1 MVLSFEHRDWT
12 LSLGP
17 QSLSFLPC
25 VLCIQ
30 DASSWLS
37 LMAACKCCQFST
49 FSPSPLTLTADSHL
63 LRGVELPTSASLCQH
78 PSLREDCPGSLSTR
92 QGLLSGAP
100 LAVHGDDWHSV
111 SFLFGLRSYLYHS
124 ALLSLPPFRPLVFHV
139 LMVLSNSGGWD
150 AVGISS
156 WEVTQW
162 VHMTVFPA
170 MANDIVVN
178 HLAWLRMAPSLGPS
192 LSLSS
197 SPLHGWDWLQNH
209 HLSRIQVW

>member
-1 MVLSFEHRDWT
+1 MICFRRKHVLKDTQLRSMVLSFEHRDWT

-111 SFLFGLRSYLYHS
+111 SFLFGLRSCLYHS
-124 ALLSLPPFRPLVFHV
+124 TFLSLPPSRLLVFHV
-139 LMVLSNSGGWD
+139 LMVLSNSDGWD

-162 VHMTVFPA
+162 VHPVSGQWVST
-170 MANDIVVN
+170 
-178 HLAWLRMAPSLGPS
+178 WLFFLLWQMILWWIT
-192 LSLSS
+192 
-197 SPLHGWDWLQNH
+197 LHDWGWLLH
-209 HLSRIQVW
+209 